1 MIEAARPPCD
11 RARVFDWNDLRYF
24 LAIARARTFAG
35 AARDLGVEHTT
46 VGRRL
51 SALETALGARL
62 FLRGPD
68 GLIATAAGRQ
78 MLPLA
83 EEVAARVEAIERR
96 LSGDDGRIAGT
107 VRVSTS
113 ESASVYF
120 VQRFVAL
127 RERHPGLVV
136 EILSGNH
143 ASDLL
148 RGEADLAVRARSVT
162 EPDLVA
168 RKLVGAG
175 WSLYASQDYVERRGA
190 PPAPED
196 LSGHDLVGFDDSL
209 GQTPG
214 ALWLSA
220 HADGTNV
227 VMRGNSIVA
236 VFNAA
241 LCGMGIAALPCFLA
255 EATPV
260 LRRLTERVLGAR
272 EIFLVVHPDLARIAR
287 VRAVMDFIVE
297 LIERDRALWTGV
309 SPEAKPARRSR
320 ASGS

>member
-35 AARDLGVEHTT
+35 AARDLGCEHAS
-46 VGRRL
+46 VGRRV
-51 SALETALGARL
+51 SVRETALGARL

-96 LSGDDGRIAGT
+96 VSGDDGRIEGT

-127 RERHPGLVV
+127 RERHPALVV

-148 RGEADLAVRARSVT
+148 RGE
-162 EPDLVA
+162 
-168 RKLVGAG
+168 GG
-175 WSLYASQDYVERRGA
+175 HA
-190 PPAPED
+190 PPP
-196 LSGHDLVGFDDSL
+196 
-209 GQTPG
+209 TPG
-214 ALWLSA
+214 ARSGGGRA
-220 HADGTNV
+220 RPGGGGGA
-227 VMRGNSIVA
+227 RGRAGRGGPQAGRRRLVA
-236 VFNAA
+236 VRV
-241 LCGMGIAALPCFLA
+241 
-255 EATPV
+255 T
-260 LRRLTERVLGAR
+260 RL
-272 EIFLVVHPDLARIAR
+272 
-287 VRAVMDFIVE
+287 
-297 LIERDRALWTGV
+297 
-309 SPEAKPARRSR
+309 
-320 ASGS
+320 